1 MIVGNIVK
9 EVLAYKKGQIQQ
21 KLSSPQ
27 AFVSSRFQEKLQS
40 EPAKETKATTQPA
53 KIEDMSQPVQST
65 KIETVVNKPEQSINK
80 VDEAGKPEE
89 KGETKK
95 VDEASKPEEKGET
108 KKADEVQVAQK
119 EFERRFPETKNE
131 AVDTWGLTKKYN
143 IQKIRSSNE
152 GKYEDIIDRVSRTY
166 GIPKTLIQ
174 KMIEVESNFNPKT
187 VSHAGAMGLMQLMPA
202 NVKEMGVKNPFS
214 PAESIEGGV
223 KELSGYLKKNNGDLV
238 LALASYNAGPGNVRK
253 YGGVPPFKET
263 QGYIKKILNIDVSK

>member
-1 MIVGNIVK
+1 MVVGNIVK

-27 AFVSSRFQEKLQS
+27 AFVSSRFQDQLQS
-40 EPAKETKATTQPA
+40 EPAKETKVTPPTA
-53 KIEDMSQPVQST
+53 KVEDMSQPVQST
-65 KIETVVNKPEQSINK
+65 KIETVVNKPVEPIK
-80 VDEAGKPEE
+80 VEE
-89 KGETKK
+89 TSKLEETEKAETKK
-95 VDEASKPEEKGET
+95 V
-108 KKADEVQVAQK
+108 DEVQVAQK

-131 AVDTWGLTKKYN
+131 TADTWGLTNKYN

-152 GKYEDIIDRVSRTY
+152 GKYEDIIDRASRTY

-202 NVKEMGVKNPFS
+202 NVKEMGIKNPFS

>member
-27 AFVSSRFQEKLQS
+27 AFVSSRFQEKLQT
-40 EPAKETKATTQPA
+40 EPAKETKGTTQPA
-53 KIEDMSQPVQST
+53 SVEDMSQP
-65 KIETVVNKPEQSINK
+65 EQSIHK
-80 VDEAGKPEE
+80 VE
-89 KGETKK
+89 
-95 VDEASKPEEKGET
+95 EASKPEEKAET
-108 KKADEVQVAQK
+108 KNVDEVQVAQK

-174 KMIEVESNFNPKT
+174 KMIEVESDFNPKT

-202 NVKEMGVKNPFS
+202 NVKEMGIKNPFS

>member
-1 MIVGNIVK
+1 MVVGNIVK
-9 EVLAYKKGQIQQ
+9 EVLAYKKGQFQQ

-40 EPAKETKATTQPA
+40 DPMKETKATTQPA
-53 KIEDMSQPVQST
+53 KVEDMSQPVQST
-65 KIETVVNKPEQSINK
+65 KIEALVNKGDSSK
-80 VDEAGKPEE
+80 VEE
-89 KGETKK
+89 
-95 VDEASKPEEKGET
+95 VSKPEEKPET
-108 KKADEVQVAQK
+108 KKVDEVQVAQK

-202 NVKEMGVKNPFS
+202 NVKEMGIKNPFS

-223 KELSGYLKKNNGDLV
+223 KELSGYLNKNNGDLV

-263 QGYIKKILNIDVSK
+263 QGYIKKILNIDVS

>member
-40 EPAKETKATTQPA
+40 EPAKGTTQPA
-53 KIEDMSQPVQST
+53 NVEDMSQPVQST
-65 KIETVVNKPEQSINK
+65 KIETVVNKPEESIHK
-80 VDEAGKPEE
+80 VEE
-89 KGETKK
+89 
-95 VDEASKPEEKGET
+95 VSKPEEKAET
-108 KKADEVQVAQK
+108 KNVDEVQVAQK

-131 AVDTWGLTKKYN
+131 AADTWGLTKKYN

-174 KMIEVESNFNPKT
+174 KMIEVESDFNPKT
-187 VSHAGAMGLMQLMPA
+187 VSHAGAKGLMQLMPA
-202 NVKEMGVKNPFS
+202 NVKEMGIKNPFS

>member
-1 MIVGNIVK
+1 MVVGNIVK

-27 AFVSSRFQEKLQS
+27 AFVSSRFQDQLQS
-40 EPAKETKATTQPA
+40 EPAKETKVTPQTA
-53 KIEDMSQPVQST
+53 KVEDMSQPVQST
-65 KIETVVNKPEQSINK
+65 KIETVVNKPVEPIK
-80 VDEAGKPEE
+80 VEE
-89 KGETKK
+89 TSKLEETEKAETKK
-95 VDEASKPEEKGET
+95 V
-108 KKADEVQVAQK
+108 DEVQVAQK

-131 AVDTWGLTKKYN
+131 TADTWGLTNKYN

-152 GKYEDIIDRVSRTY
+152 GKYEDIIDRASRTY

-202 NVKEMGVKNPFS
+202 NVKEMGIKNPFS

>member
-1 MIVGNIVK
+1 MVVGNIVK
-9 EVLAYKKGQIQQ
+9 EVLAYKKGQIKQ

-40 EPAKETKATTQPA
+40 EPAKETKGTTQPA
-53 KIEDMSQPVQST
+53 NIEDMSQP
-65 KIETVVNKPEQSINK
+65 EQSIHK
-80 VDEAGKPEE
+80 VEE
-89 KGETKK
+89 
-95 VDEASKPEEKGET
+95 VSKPEEKAET

-131 AVDTWGLTKKYN
+131 AVDTWELTKKYN

-263 QGYIKKILNIDVSK
+263 QGYIKKILNIDVSR

>member
-1 MIVGNIVK
+1 MVVGNIVK

-27 AFVSSRFQEKLQS
+27 AFVSSRFQDQLQS
-40 EPAKETKATTQPA
+40 EPAKETKVTPPTA
-53 KIEDMSQPVQST
+53 KVEDMSQPVQST
-65 KIETVVNKPEQSINK
+65 KIETVVNKPVEPIK
-80 VDEAGKPEE
+80 VVETSKLEETEKAEA
-89 KGETKK
+89 KK
-95 VDEASKPEEKGET
+95 V
-108 KKADEVQVAQK
+108 DEVQVAQK

-131 AVDTWGLTKKYN
+131 PVDTWGLTNKYN
-143 IQKIRSSNE
+143 IQKIRSLNE
-152 GKYEDIIDRVSRTY
+152 GKYEDIIDRASRTY

-202 NVKEMGVKNPFS
+202 NVKEMGIKNPFS

>member
-40 EPAKETKATTQPA
+40 EPAKETKGTTQLA
-53 KIEDMSQPVQST
+53 KVEDMSQPVQST

-80 VDEAGKPEE
+80 VE
-89 KGETKK
+89 
-95 VDEASKPEEKGET
+95 EASKPEEKAET
-108 KKADEVQVAQK
+108 KSVDEVQVAQK

-131 AVDTWGLTKKYN
+131 AADTWGLTKKYN

-152 GKYEDIIDRVSRTY
+152 GKYEDIIDRVSHTY

-174 KMIEVESNFNPKT
+174 KMIEVESDFNPKT

-202 NVKEMGVKNPFS
+202 NVKEMGIKNPFS

>member
-1 MIVGNIVK
+1 MVVGNIVK

-40 EPAKETKATTQPA
+40 EPAKESKVTTQPA
-53 KIEDMSQPVQST
+53 KVEDMSQPVQSM
-65 KIETVVNKPEQSINK
+65 KIETVVNKPEESINK
-80 VDEAGKPEE
+80 VE
-89 KGETKK
+89 
-95 VDEASKPEEKGET
+95 EASKPEETEKAET
-108 KKADEVQVAQK
+108 KQVDEVQVAQK

-131 AVDTWGLTKKYN
+131 PADMWELTKKYN

-152 GKYEDIIDRVSRTY
+152 GKYEDIIDRVSNTY

-202 NVKEMGVKNPFS
+202 NVKEMGIKNPFS

>member
-1 MIVGNIVK
+1 MVVGNIVK

-27 AFVSSRFQEKLQS
+27 AFVSSRFQDQLQS
-40 EPAKETKATTQPA
+40 ESAKETKVTPQTA
-53 KIEDMSQPVQST
+53 KVEDMSQPVQST
-65 KIETVVNKPEQSINK
+65 KIETVVNKPEEPINK
-80 VDEAGKPEE
+80 VEE
-89 KGETKK
+89 TSKLEETEKAETKK
-95 VDEASKPEEKGET
+95 V
-108 KKADEVQVAQK
+108 DEVQVAQK

-131 AVDTWGLTKKYN
+131 PADTWGLTNKYN

-152 GKYEDIIDRVSRTY
+152 GKYEDIIDLVSNTY

-202 NVKEMGVKNPFS
+202 NVKEMGIKNPFS

>member
-1 MIVGNIVK
+1 MVVGNIVK

-27 AFVSSRFQEKLQS
+27 AFVSSRFQDQLQS
-40 EPAKETKATTQPA
+40 EPAKETKATAQPA
-53 KIEDMSQPVQST
+53 KVEDMSQPVQST
-65 KIETVVNKPEQSINK
+65 KIETVVNKPEEPINN
-80 VDEAGKPEE
+80 VEE
-89 KGETKK
+89 
-95 VDEASKPEEKGET
+95 VSKPET
-108 KKADEVQVAQK
+108 KQVDEVQVAQK

-131 AVDTWGLTKKYN
+131 AADTWGLTNKYN

-152 GKYEDIIDRVSRTY
+152 GKYEDIIDRVSHTY

-174 KMIEVESNFNPKT
+174 KMIEVESNFNPNT

-202 NVKEMGVKNPFS
+202 NVKEMGIKNPFS

-238 LALASYNAGPGNVRK
+238 LALASYNAGPGNVKK

>member
-1 MIVGNIVK
+1 MVVGNIVK
-9 EVLAYKKGQIQQ
+9 EILAYKKGQIQQ

-27 AFVSSRFQEKLQS
+27 AFVSSRFQDQLQS
-40 EPAKETKATTQPA
+40 EPAKETKVTPQTA
-53 KIEDMSQPVQST
+53 KVEDMSQPVQST
-65 KIETVVNKPEQSINK
+65 KIETVVNKLVEPIK
-80 VDEAGKPEE
+80 VEE
-89 KGETKK
+89 TSKLEETEKAETKK
-95 VDEASKPEEKGET
+95 V
-108 KKADEVQVAQK
+108 DEVQVAQK

-131 AVDTWGLTKKYN
+131 TADTWGLTNKYN

-152 GKYEDIIDRVSRTY
+152 GKYEDIIDRASRTY

-202 NVKEMGVKNPFS
+202 NVKEMGIKNPFS

>member
-1 MIVGNIVK
+1 MVVGNIVK
-9 EVLAYKKGQIQQ
+9 EVLAYKKGQVQQ

-27 AFVSSRFQEKLQS
+27 AFVSSRFQDQLQS
-40 EPAKETKATTQPA
+40 ESAKETKVTPQTA
-53 KIEDMSQPVQST
+53 KVEDMSQPVQST
-65 KIETVVNKPEQSINK
+65 KIETVVNKPVEPIR
-80 VDEAGKPEE
+80 VEE
-89 KGETKK
+89 TSKLEETEKAETKK
-95 VDEASKPEEKGET
+95 V
-108 KKADEVQVAQK
+108 DEVQVAQK

-131 AVDTWGLTKKYN
+131 PADTWGLTNKYN

-152 GKYEDIIDRVSRTY
+152 GKYEDIIDRVSNTY

-202 NVKEMGVKNPFS
+202 NVKEMGIKNPFS

>member
-1 MIVGNIVK
+1 MVVGNIVK
-9 EVLAYKKGQIQQ
+9 EVLAYKKGEFQQ
-21 KLSSPQ
+21 RLSSPQ
-27 AFVSSRFQEKLQS
+27 AFVSSRFHNELQS
-40 EPAKETKATTQPA
+40 EPAKETKATVQPA

-65 KIETVVNKPEQSINK
+65 KIETVVNKGESIK
-80 VDEAGKPEE
+80 VEEAGKPE
-89 KGETKK
+89 KKAETKN
-95 VDEASKPEEKGET
+95 VN
-108 KKADEVQVAQK
+108 EVQVAQK

-131 AVDTWGLTKKYN
+131 DADMWGLTKKYN

-202 NVKEMGVKNPFS
+202 NVKEMGIKNPFS

>member
-1 MIVGNIVK
+1 MVVGNIVK

-40 EPAKETKATTQPA
+40 EPAKETKGTTQPA
-53 KIEDMSQPVQST
+53 NIEDMSQPVQST

-80 VDEAGKPEE
+80 VEEASKSEE
-89 KGETKK
+89 KAETKK
-95 VDEASKPEEKGET
+95 V
-108 KKADEVQVAQK
+108 DEVQVAQK

-131 AVDTWGLTKKYN
+131 AVDTWELTKKYN

>member
-1 MIVGNIVK
+1 MVVGNIVK
-9 EVLAYKKGQIQQ
+9 EILAYKKGQIQQ

-27 AFVSSRFQEKLQS
+27 AFVSSRFQDQLQS
-40 EPAKETKATTQPA
+40 EPAKETKVTPQTA
-53 KIEDMSQPVQST
+53 KVEDMSQPVQST
-65 KIETVVNKPEQSINK
+65 KIETVVNKLVEPIK
-80 VDEAGKPEE
+80 VEE
-89 KGETKK
+89 TSKLEETEKAETKK
-95 VDEASKPEEKGET
+95 V
-108 KKADEVQVAQK
+108 DEVQVAQK

-131 AVDTWGLTKKYN
+131 TADTWGLTNKYN

-152 GKYEDIIDRVSRTY
+152 GKYEDIIDRASRTY

>member
-1 MIVGNIVK
+1 MVIGNIVK

-27 AFVSSRFQEKLQS
+27 TFVSSRFQDQLQS
-40 EPAKETKATTQPA
+40 EPAKEMKVTPPTA
-53 KIEDMSQPVQST
+53 KVEDMSQPVQST
-65 KIETVVNKPEQSINK
+65 KIETVVNKPVEPIK
-80 VDEAGKPEE
+80 VGEASKLE
-89 KGETKK
+89 KTEKAETKK
-95 VDEASKPEEKGET
+95 V
-108 KKADEVQVAQK
+108 DEVQVAQK

-131 AVDTWGLTKKYN
+131 TVDTWGLTNKYN

-152 GKYEDIIDRVSRTY
+152 GKYEDIIDRVSNTY

-202 NVKEMGVKNPFS
+202 NVKEMGIKNPFS

>member
-1 MIVGNIVK
+1 MVVGNIVK

-40 EPAKETKATTQPA
+40 EPAKETKGTTQPA
-53 KIEDMSQPVQST
+53 NIEDMSQP
-65 KIETVVNKPEQSINK
+65 EQSIHK
-80 VDEAGKPEE
+80 VEE
-89 KGETKK
+89 
-95 VDEASKPEEKGET
+95 VSKPEEKAET

-131 AVDTWGLTKKYN
+131 AVDTWELTKKYN

-263 QGYIKKILNIDVSK
+263 QGYIKKILNIDVSR

>member
-1 MIVGNIVK
+1 MVVGNIVK
-9 EVLAYKKGQIQQ
+9 EVLAYKKGQMQQ

-27 AFVSSRFQEKLQS
+27 AFVSSRFQEKLQN
-40 EPAKETKATTQPA
+40 EPAKETKGTTQPA
-53 KIEDMSQPVQST
+53 NVEDMSQPVQST
-65 KIETVVNKPEQSINK
+65 KIETVVNKPEESINK
-80 VDEAGKPEE
+80 VE
-89 KGETKK
+89 
-95 VDEASKPEEKGET
+95 EASKPEETEKAET
-108 KKADEVQVAQK
+108 KKVDEVQVAQK

-131 AVDTWGLTKKYN
+131 AADTWGLTKKYN

-152 GKYEDIIDRVSRTY
+152 GKYEDIIDRVSNTY

-202 NVKEMGVKNPFS
+202 NVKEMGIKNPFS

>member
-1 MIVGNIVK
+1 MVVGNIVK
-9 EVLAYKKGQIQQ
+9 EVLAYKKGQFQQ

-27 AFVSSRFQEKLQS
+27 AFVSSRFQDQLQS
-40 EPAKETKATTQPA
+40 EPAKETKVAPQTA
-53 KIEDMSQPVQST
+53 KVEDMSQPVQSM
-65 KIETVVNKPEQSINK
+65 KIETVVNKPEEPINK
-80 VDEAGKPEE
+80 VVEE
-89 KGETKK
+89 T
-95 VDEASKPEEKGET
+95 SKPEEKAET
-108 KKADEVQVAQK
+108 KKVDEVQVAQK

-131 AVDTWGLTKKYN
+131 PADTWGLTDKYN

-152 GKYEDIIDRVSRTY
+152 GKYEDIIDRVSNTY

-202 NVKEMGVKNPFS
+202 NVKEMGIKNPFS

-223 KELSGYLKKNNGDLV
+223 KELSGYLKKHNGDLV

>member
-1 MIVGNIVK
+1 MVVGNIVK
-9 EVLAYKKGQIQQ
+9 EVLAYKKGQFQQ

-40 EPAKETKATTQPA
+40 EPMKETKATTQPV
-53 KIEDMSQPVQST
+53 KVEDMSQPVQST
-65 KIETVVNKPEQSINK
+65 KIETLVNKPEQSINK
-80 VDEAGKPEE
+80 VEEASKP
-89 KGETKK
+89 ETKK
-95 VDEASKPEEKGET
+95 VD
-108 KKADEVQVAQK
+108 DVQVAQK

-131 AVDTWGLTKKYN
+131 AVDTWELTKKYN

-202 NVKEMGVKNPFS
+202 NVKEMGIKNPFS

>member
-1 MIVGNIVK
+1 MVVGNIVK
-9 EVLAYKKGQIQQ
+9 EVLAYKKGQFQQ

-40 EPAKETKATTQPA
+40 EPMKETKATTQPA
-53 KIEDMSQPVQST
+53 KVEDMSQPVQST
-65 KIETVVNKPEQSINK
+65 KIETLVNKGDSSK
-80 VDEAGKPEE
+80 VEE
-89 KGETKK
+89 
-95 VDEASKPEEKGET
+95 VSKPEEKPET
-108 KKADEVQVAQK
+108 KKVDEVQVAQK

-202 NVKEMGVKNPFS
+202 NVKEMGIKNPFS

>member
-1 MIVGNIVK
+1 MVVGNIVK
-9 EVLAYKKGQIQQ
+9 EVLAYKKGQFQQ

-40 EPAKETKATTQPA
+40 EPMKETKATTQPA
-53 KIEDMSQPVQST
+53 KVEDMSQPVQST
-65 KIETVVNKPEQSINK
+65 KIETLIIKGDSSK
-80 VDEAGKPEE
+80 VEE
-89 KGETKK
+89 
-95 VDEASKPEEKGET
+95 VSKPEEKPET
-108 KKADEVQVAQK
+108 KKVDEVQVAQK

-152 GKYEDIIDRVSRTY
+152 GKYEDIIDRVSHTY

-174 KMIEVESNFNPKT
+174 KMIEVESDFNPKT

-202 NVKEMGVKNPFS
+202 NVKEMGIKNPFS

>member
-40 EPAKETKATTQPA
+40 EPAKEMKATAQPA
-53 KIEDMSQPVQST
+53 NTEDMSQPVQST
-65 KIETVVNKPEQSINK
+65 KIETVVNKPEQS
-80 VDEAGKPEE
+80 
-89 KGETKK
+89 
-95 VDEASKPEEKGET
+95 SKPEEKTET
-108 KKADEVQVAQK
+108 KNVDEVQVAQK

-131 AVDTWGLTKKYN
+131 AADTWGLTKKYN

-166 GIPKTLIQ
+166 EIPKTLIQ
-174 KMIEVESNFNPKT
+174 KMIEVESDFNPKT

-202 NVKEMGVKNPFS
+202 NVKEMGIKNPFS